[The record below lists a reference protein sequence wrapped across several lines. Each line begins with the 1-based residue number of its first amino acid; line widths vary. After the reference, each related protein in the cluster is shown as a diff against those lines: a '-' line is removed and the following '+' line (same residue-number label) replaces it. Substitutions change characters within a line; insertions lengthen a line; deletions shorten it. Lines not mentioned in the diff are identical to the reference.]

1 MKSDRR
7 FGLALIFSQ
16 LQPAKQTVKNSCRE
30 VCRSGVRFS
39 VKNPM
44 ATEKNGG
51 GKLLQAPA
59 ETNRKSSQG
68 VNPTKWQCLEKS
80 ASQIPAIVLV
90 TIFQLM
96 VRIPF
101 GVSYFPIGWKSYGGD
116 DYDPLADALLFVPRR
131 VRTWT
136 TC

>member
-1 MKSDRR
+1 LLSFVAGGGSQIEPLAVAATQMQSDRR

-68 VNPTKWQCLEKS
+68 VNPDKMAMSREISFTNTSNNSGYDFSIDGEDSIWCF
-80 ASQIPAIVLV
+80 
-90 TIFQLM
+90 IFSNWM
-96 VRIPF
+96 EVIWR
-101 GVSYFPIGWKSYGGD
+101 G
-116 DYDPLADALLFVPRR
+116 
-131 VRTWT
+131 
-136 TC
+136 